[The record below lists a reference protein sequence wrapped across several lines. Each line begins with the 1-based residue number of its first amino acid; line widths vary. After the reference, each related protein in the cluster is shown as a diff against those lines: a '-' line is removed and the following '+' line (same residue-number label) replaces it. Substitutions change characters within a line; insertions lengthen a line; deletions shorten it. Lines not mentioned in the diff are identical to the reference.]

1 MLESLLDLVTA
12 SRWTYL
18 LLFAFAAADA
28 VFPVVPSEASVITAG
43 VLAGTG
49 RLDLGLV
56 IGAAAAGAWIGDNTS
71 YGLGRTVGR
80 PVTRRLFRGPKA
92 TGRLEWARGQLE
104 RRGAYLVV
112 VSRFIPGGRTA
123 TTFTAGLV
131 RYPWLL
137 RFAPLTVLAAIVWA
151 LYAALLGFLGGRIFI
166 ERPLLA
172 ILVALAI
179 AGGVTLA
186 VEVVRRA
193 RRA

>member
-43 VLAGTG
+43 VLATTG
-49 RLDLGLV
+49 RLDLALV

-71 YGLGRTVGR
+71 YVGGRTVGR
-80 PVTRRLFRGPKA
+80 PIARRVFRGPKA
-92 TGRLEWARGQLE
+92 KRRLGWAADQLE

-112 VSRFIPGGRTA
+112 MSRFIPGGRTA

-131 RYPWLL
+131 RYPWLV
-137 RFAPLTVLAAIVWA
+137 RFGPLTVVAAVFWA
-151 LYAALLGFLGGRIFI
+151 LYASLLGYAGGRIFVQ
-166 ERPLLA
+166 RPLLA
-172 ILVALAI
+172 LLVALGL

-186 VEVVRRA
+186 VELVRRA